1 MSAVKYTLA
10 ILAAT
15 GGAVGAGSQASA
27 ATTVNL
33 NMSYSQ
39 PLTGITLAGATS
51 PQFAYGIPRAAYEAD
66 FDAYGSAA
74 IHSAPYATDPGLPGS
89 GETYD
94 TQSVKTAGIECGVPC
109 SDGYFQLK
117 FNGGPNHYVGTAYV
131 DSGATLETITYQ
143 QVGGIPEPDAWA
155 LLVVG
160 AGFAGGVMRRNRR
173 QAQGSMA

>member
-10 ILAAT
+10 ILAVT

-33 NMSYSQ
+33 NMPYFQS
-39 PLTGITLAGATS
+39 LTPITLVGS
-51 PQFAYGIPRAAYEAD
+51 NPQFAYGVPSGGLEAD
-66 FDAYGSAA
+66 FDAYGSAG
-74 IHSAPYATDPGLPGS
+74 IHSTPYATDPGLPGS

-94 TQSVKTAGIECGVPC
+94 TQSVKTAGLGCGVPC
-109 SDGYFQLK
+109 SYGYFHLE
-117 FNGGPNHYVGTAYV
+117 FANGGDHYVGTGYV
-131 DSGATLETITYQ
+131 DGDATLETITYQ
-143 QVGGIPEPDAWA
+143 QVAGIPEPDAWA

-160 AGFAGGVMRRNRR
+160 AGMAGDVMRRNRR